1 MFVISYP
8 YSVLFFFPDCS
19 DYRRMDE
26 HDQYESADLDDSLED
41 ERNLDETMVD
51 WRVAEVKPN
60 ARDVRTG
67 AADDKKLPWM
77 LHDQGN
83 GFKTCFSYC
92 RILEKLSYL
101 YSRLMI
107 YWTTKWVFGMW
118 TYVASFG
125 SRELLLR
132 ALCWF
137 LGYPHV
143 SFCLIPR
150 TPAKKISKEYTIG
163 YFWCS
168 IEGGHY
174 GTYAAF
180 APP

>member
-1 MFVISYP
+1 
-8 YSVLFFFPDCS
+8 
-19 DYRRMDE
+19 
-26 HDQYESADLDDSLED
+26 
-41 ERNLDETMVD
+41 
-51 WRVAEVKPN
+51 
-60 ARDVRTG
+60 VRTG
-67 AADDKKLPWM
+67 AADDKKLPRM

-83 GFKTCFSYC
+83 GFKTCFRYC

-101 YSRLMI
+101 YYILMI
-107 YWTTKWVFGMW
+107 LIELPNEYLVCKL
-118 TYVASFG
+118 VASFG

-163 YFWCS
+163 YFLCS